1 MTRNAS
7 RNQMRQTAFIGTLDS
22 DANHHAC
29 HRTAHCSIVIRPKT
43 CEAVSIWQVWFGAK
57 RSELSVCLSV
67 SVAVSVCLSVSVR
80 LSVSL
85 CLCLSVCL
93 CLSLSLSVSVCL
105 SLSLSLCLSV
115 SLCLC
120 LCLCLCLSLVEM
132 LEL

>member
-29 HRTAHCSIVIRPKT
+29 HRTAQCSIVVRPKT

-67 SVAVSVCLSVSVR
+67 SVAVSVCLCPSV
-80 LSVSL
+80 
-85 CLCLSVCL
+85 
-93 CLSLSLSVSVCL
+93 CLSLSLSVCLSLSLAVSVCL
-105 SLSLSLCLSV
+105 SLSLCLSLCVSLCLSV
-115 SLCLC
+115 SVSVSLSLS
-120 LCLCLCLSLVEM
+120 LSLVEM